1 MVSHHSPQPLTEKQE
16 KILAFVREH
25 LRDHGRPPTREEI
38 AREFGFAVR
47 ASAEEHLRA
56 IARKGHIE
64 LIPGASR
71 GIKLKDYGNKWGQ
84 SPMGRGTVP
93 IYSLPLVGR
102 VAAGEPILS
111 ADHIESHINVDPGL
125 FRPRADFLLRV
136 RGRSMQDIGVLDG
149 DLVGVKAQEVA
160 DNGQVV
166 VARLPGKRTG
176 EDEITLKRYFRRG
189 NRVELR
195 AENRDF
201 PPIEIDL
208 AATDPETQERAPV
221 AIEGLYVG
229 LIRLGGRSS
238 VNQETG
244 TRAMRFGGGR

>member
-1 MVSHHSPQPLTEKQE
+1 MRMVSPSALPPLTEKQE

-25 LRDHGRPPTREEI
+25 LRETGMPPTREEI

-56 IARKGHIE
+56 IARKGYLE
-64 LIPGASR
+64 LIPGSSR
-71 GIKLKDYGNKWGQ
+71 GIRLKEYVRHAMDAL
-84 SPMGRGTVP
+84 
-93 IYSLPLVGR
+93 SLPLVGR

-111 ADHIESHINVDPGL
+111 AEHIESHFSVDPGL
-125 FRPRADFLLRV
+125 FHPRADFLFRV
-136 RGRSMQDIGVLDG
+136 RGRSMQDAGILDG
-149 DLVGVKAQEVA
+149 DLVGVRQQIVA
-160 DNGQVV
+160 ENGQIV

-201 PPIEIDL
+201 APIEIDL
-208 AATDPETQERAPV
+208 AAQDPETQERAPV

-229 LIRLGGRSS
+229 LIRLGG
-238 VNQETG
+238 G
-244 TRAMRFGGGR
+244 TR